1 MGEDRKKQNKCSV
14 KLKVFVVI
22 VCVLAA
28 FTLAGVVYVSD
39 YYHGDETA
47 LEALQEDSLVSVD
60 QTVRDRIVFL
70 PDDPKAGLIFYPGGK
85 VEYTA
90 YAPLL
95 RELAEE
101 GVLCVLV
108 KMPCNLAVLG
118 VNAADGIQEDFP
130 EVTEWYIG
138 GHSLGGSMAA
148 VYLAK
153 HTDDYKGLILFAA
166 YGTEDLSQSG
176 LKVISLYGS
185 MDGVLNMEKY
195 EENRENLPEETL
207 EYVIEGGNHA
217 QFGSYGSQ
225 KGDGTPAVSAEE
237 QREAAVRLIMGTLG
251 LSPVGQ

>member
-1 MGEDRKKQNKCSV
+1 MGEDRRKQNKRSV
-14 KLKVFVVI
+14 KLKVFVI
-22 VCVLAA
+22 MVCVLAA
-28 FTLAGVVYVSD
+28 FTLAGVIYVND
-39 YYHGDETA
+39 YYHGDETVP
-47 LEALQEDSLVSVD
+47 EALQGDSLVSVD
-60 QTVRDRIVFL
+60 QTVRDRVVFL

-108 KMPCNLAVLG
+108 KMPCNLAVLD

-130 EVTEWYIG
+130 EVTDWYIG

-148 VYLAK
+148 AYVAK
-153 HTDDYKGLILFAA
+153 HADDYEGLILFAA
-166 YGTEDLSQSG
+166 YGTEDLSGSG

-185 MDGVLNMEKY
+185 VDGVLNMEKY
-195 EENRENLPEETL
+195 EKNRENLPEDTL

-225 KGDGTPAVSAEE
+225 KGDGTPAISAEE
-237 QREAAVRLIMGTLG
+237 QRKAAVRQITEAMGL
-251 LSPVGQ
+251 

>member
-1 MGEDRKKQNKCSV
+1 MGEDRRKQNKRSM
-14 KLKVFVVI
+14 KLKGLVI
-22 VCVLAA
+22 FVCVLAA
-28 FTLAGVVYVSD
+28 FTLAGVIYVND
-39 YYHGDETA
+39 YYRGDETVS
-47 LEALQEDSLVSVD
+47 EALQGDSLVSVD
-60 QTVRDRIVFL
+60 QTVRGRVVFL

-108 KMPCNLAVLG
+108 KMPCNLAVLD

-130 EVTEWYIG
+130 EVTDWYIG

-148 VYLAK
+148 AYAAK
-153 HTDDYKGLILFAA
+153 HTDDYEGLILFAA
-166 YGTEDLSQSG
+166 YGTEDMSGSG

-195 EENRENLPEETL
+195 EKNRENLPEDTL

-225 KGDGTPAVSAEE
+225 KGDGTPAISAEE
-237 QREAAVRLIMGTLG
+237 QREAAVRQITDAMGL
-251 LSPVGQ
+251 

>member
-1 MGEDRKKQNKCSV
+1 MGEDRRKKNKRSV
-14 KLKVFVVI
+14 KLKVFVII

-28 FTLAGVVYVSD
+28 ITLAGVIYVND
-39 YYHGDETA
+39 YYHGDETVP
-47 LEALQEDSLVSVD
+47 EALQGDNMVSVD
-60 QTVRDRIVFL
+60 QSVRDRVVFL
-70 PDDPKAGLIFYPGGK
+70 PNDPKAGLIFYPGGK

-108 KMPCNLAVLG
+108 KMPCNLAVLD

-130 EVTEWYIG
+130 EVTDWYIG

-148 VYLAK
+148 AYVAK
-153 HTDDYKGLILFAA
+153 HTDDYEGLILFAA
-166 YGTEDLSQSG
+166 YGTEDLSGSG

-185 MDGVLNMEKY
+185 LDGVLNMEKY
-195 EENRENLPEETL
+195 GKNRENLPEDTM

-225 KGDGTPAVSAEE
+225 KGDGTPAISAEE
-237 QREAAVRLIMGTLG
+237 QREAAVRQIAEAMGL
-251 LSPVGQ
+251 

>member
-1 MGEDRKKQNKCSV
+1 MGEDRKKRNKHSM
-14 KLKVFVVI
+14 KFKVFVI
-22 VCVLAA
+22 IICVLAA
-28 FTLAGVVYVSD
+28 FTLAGLVYVND

-47 LEALQEDSLVSVD
+47 LEALQEGGLISVD

-70 PDDPKAGLIFYPGGK
+70 PEDPKAGLIFYPGGK

-95 RELAEE
+95 RELAEA

-108 KMPCNLAVLG
+108 KMPCNLAVLDI
-118 VNAADGIQEDFP
+118 NAADGIQEDFP

-148 VYLAK
+148 AYVAK

-166 YGTEDLSQSG
+166 YGTEDLSGSG
-176 LKVISLYGS
+176 LQVISLYGS

-195 EENRENLPEETL
+195 EENRENLPEDTL

-217 QFGSYGSQ
+217 QFGCYGSQ
-225 KGDGTPAVSAEE
+225 KGDGTSTVSAEE
-237 QREAAVRLIMGTLG
+237 QREEAVRLITEAMGL
-251 LSPVGQ
+251 

>member
-1 MGEDRKKQNKCSV
+1 MGEDRKTQNKRSV

-28 FTLAGVVYVSD
+28 FTFVGFVYVND
-39 YYHGDETA
+39 YYHGDETV
-47 LEALQEDSLVSVD
+47 LEALWEDSLVSVD
-60 QTVRDRIVFL
+60 RTVSDRVVFM
-70 PDDPKAGLIFYPGGK
+70 PGDPKAGLIFYPGGK

-108 KMPCNLAVLG
+108 KMPCNLAVLD
-118 VNAADGIQEDFP
+118 VNAADGLQEDFP
-130 EVTEWYIG
+130 EVTEWYMG

-148 VYLAK
+148 AYVAK
-153 HTDDYKGLILFAA
+153 HTDDYEGLILFAA
-166 YGTEDLSQSG
+166 YGTEDISQSG
-176 LKVISLYGS
+176 IKVISLYGS

-195 EENRENLPEETL
+195 EENRDNLPEDTL

-225 KGDGTPAVSAEE
+225 KGDGTPTISAEE
-237 QREAAVRLIMGTLG
+237 QRGAAVQLITKTLG
-251 LSPVGQ
+251 L